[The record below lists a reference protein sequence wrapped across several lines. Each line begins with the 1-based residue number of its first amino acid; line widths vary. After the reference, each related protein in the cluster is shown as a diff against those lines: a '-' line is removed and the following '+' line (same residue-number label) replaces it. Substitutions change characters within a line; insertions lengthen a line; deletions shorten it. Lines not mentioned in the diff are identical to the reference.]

1 MKKIISEINKLGV
14 LHLSLIETE
23 NISTIASELYSNCEP
38 LNLRNN
44 IVIDN
49 LPTAKGLYVFY
60 AKFPFVKHERLLKF
74 GKKWGV
80 LRDKNT
86 PQNCPR
92 FHKGNS
98 NLEKNKKLLFQN
110 QYIPFYLGKSEKIQ
124 DRVLSH
130 VDTSLDKTVYALK
143 LRARDNILKDIVF
156 KLGYVEFDIAD
167 DSYFCIELLEKEV
180 RKILRPIVGKQ

>member
-14 LHLSLIETE
+14 LHVSLIETE
-23 NISTIASELYSNCEP
+23 NISTIVSELHSNCEP
-38 LNLRNN
+38 LNLKNN
-44 IVIDN
+44 ILIDN

-60 AKFPFVKHERLLKF
+60 AKYEKLLEF

-80 LRDKNT
+80 LRDKNA
-86 PQNCPR
+86 PENCPR

-98 NLEKNKKLLFQN
+98 NLKKNKNLLFQN

-124 DRVLSH
+124 DRVLCH
-130 VDTSLDKTVYALK
+130 VDTTLDKTVYALK
-143 LRARDNILKDIVF
+143 LRTRDNILKDIVF

-180 RKILRPIVGKQ
+180 RKTLRPIVGKQ